1 MASIVTEWIARF
13 IDEISSPV
21 DDVTDSA
28 NEAADAIDG
37 ISDAANNADKEIKK
51 LSAMDLKAS
60 ADAIRD
66 LTQQFENLMAP
77 GMAFEV
83 QLKEVQAITQMT
95 DEEMSK
101 LGASARDLAE
111 DFGGN
116 ASAQLESFGA
126 IIARFGPAIAEDNN
140 AMSSMGDSVAT
151 LSKLMKNDAVGAMDA
166 LTTAMLQFGVDINN
180 PQVAASEMAR
190 MMHVMAAA
198 GNVGASEV
206 GDTGEALKNAGVA
219 AKNANVTFE
228 ETNSALQAL
237 AQGGRVG
244 AEAGVSL
251 RNVLGKMGGIDIIPR
266 RAQEKLKQ
274 LGIDYDIV
282 SDKTRPFTERLRE
295 LKKAQGDATLI
306 AQIFGIE
313 NDAAAN
319 ILLNSIDAQEEMTE
333 KITDTNAATESAN
346 IIMDS
351 QAEKMGRMSA
361 WLDNLKIGF
370 FDVAGSLTPFI
381 SGLGTVAFT
390 IANMAAAVV
399 GMQQLIGFIRSLS
412 IVTRIQTAAQWLFNI
427 AMASNPIGLIITGIA
442 ALIAIITT
450 AIVYYEDF
458 GASLLMLMG
467 PIGWVINAIMAL
479 KRNWDSVVEAFESD
493 GIIGAIKRIGIVL
506 LDTILYPVQQLL
518 EILSSIP
525 GIGKYATMG
534 AEQIAELRKGFDLK
548 DPESDK
554 PSDDP
559 VSAQGPLATFQN
571 GGATPTGSTIV
582 GGGKGGKGGKGDK
595 DGVKLGGAGGGSGK
609 SIVMNITNNFN
620 GFKGTKEMAEA
631 VASEINNRLSD
642 SLAVVG

>member
-37 ISDAANNADKEIKK
+37 ISEAANNADKEIKK

-66 LTQQFENLMAP
+66 LTEQFENLMAP

-83 QLKEVQAITQMT
+83 QMKEVQAITQMT
-95 DEEMSK
+95 DEEMGK
-101 LGASARDLAE
+101 MGDSAKELAE
-111 DFGGN
+111 TFGGN

-126 IIARFGPAIAEDNN
+126 IIARFGPAIAEDND
-140 AMSSMGDSVAT
+140 AMSSMGNSVAT
-151 LSKLMKNDAVGAMDA
+151 LSKLMQNDAVGAMDA

-198 GNVGASEV
+198 GNEGASEV
-206 GDTGEALKNAGVA
+206 GDTSEALKNAGVA
-219 AKNANVTFE
+219 ARNANVTFE

-244 AEAGVSL
+244 SEAGVSL
-251 RNVLGKMGGIDIIPR
+251 RNVLGKMGGLDIIPR
-266 RAQEKLKQ
+266 KAQEKLEQ
-274 LGIDYDIV
+274 LGVNYDIV

-295 LKKAQGDATLI
+295 LKKAQADATLV

-333 KITDTNAATESAN
+333 KITDTNAATESAE
-346 IIMDS
+346 IVMS
-351 QAEKMGRMSA
+351 STSEKIGRMSA
-361 WLDNLKIGF
+361 WLDNLKISF

-399 GMQQLIGFIRSLS
+399 GIQQLIGFIRSLS
-412 IVTRIQTAAQWLFNI
+412 IVTRIQTAAQWLLNI
-427 AMASNPIGLIITGIA
+427 AMDANPIGLIILGIG
-442 ALIAIITT
+442 ALISIIVVAIE
-450 AIVYYEDF
+450 YYDQF
-458 GASLLMLMG
+458 GALLLHLLG

-479 KRNWDSVVEAFESD
+479 KRNWDSVVEAFKSD
-493 GIIGAIKRIGIVL
+493 GIIGALKRIGIVL
-506 LDTILYPVQQLL
+506 LDTVLYPIQQLL
-518 EILSSIP
+518 EILSEIP

-554 PSDDP
+554 PSDEP
-559 VSAQGPLATFQN
+559 ASTQGPLATFQN
-571 GGATPTGSTIV
+571 GGTTPTGSTIV

-609 SIVMNITNNFN
+609 NITMNITNNFN

-631 VASEINNRLSD
+631 VANEINNRLSD